1 MALLQLAETTEGE
14 RPDSPAIQA
23 ALAGAL
29 DGPGRQDE
37 ALDRLTAAC
46 ARFPDEEKLQPGL
59 ASALATTGLAW
70 LSQELGPTR

>member
-1 MALLQLAETTEGE
+1 
-14 RPDSPAIQA
+14 
-23 ALAGAL
+23 LAGAL
-29 DGPGRQDE
+29 DGLGRQDE

-46 ARFPDEEKLQPGL
+46 ARFPDEEKLHSDL